1 MSQGDTAGIF
11 QFEGAGITDLLIKSQ
26 PTCFEDIIAIN
37 ALYRPGPMNMIPS
50 YLDRKKARVPVKYI
64 FPELEP
70 ILKETYGIIVY
81 QEQVQQIAVEIAGY
95 SYGEADVLRRA
106 MGKKIRSVMAKQKE
120 RFLEGAKN
128 KGYNLK
134 KAEELFDLMAEFAKY
149 GFNKSHAA
157 GLLCFGGSNSLAEIL
172 LSCGIFSFSNDH

>member
-1 MSQGDTAGIF
+1 MSKGDTVGIF

-50 YLDRKKARVPVKYI
+50 YLDRKKARVPVEYL

-81 QEQVQQIAVEIAGY
+81 QEQVQQIAVKIAGY

-106 MGKKIRSVMAKQKE
+106 MGKKIRSVMGKQKN
-120 RFLEGAKN
+120 RFLEGAKRKN
-128 KGYNLK
+128 HNLK
-134 KAEELFDLMAEFAKY
+134 K
-149 GFNKSHAA
+149 SRRVV
-157 GLLCFGGSNSLAEIL
+157 
-172 LSCGIFSFSNDH
+172 